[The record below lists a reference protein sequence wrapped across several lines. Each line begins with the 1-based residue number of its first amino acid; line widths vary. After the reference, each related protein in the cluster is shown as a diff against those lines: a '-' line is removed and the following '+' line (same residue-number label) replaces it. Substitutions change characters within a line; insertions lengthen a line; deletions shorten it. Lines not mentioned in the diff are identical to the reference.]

1 MSRRVWLHLEE
12 PDANQSWIYLHT
24 FTGTLTVHIKPYFPT
39 FIDSTRITTC
49 DDVGSWFGRCHL
61 PVLYVGLEYGLTNNT
76 KLAERFFT
84 QAFSIAPQDPFV
96 LHEMGT
102 VAFQNHE

>member
-1 MSRRVWLHLEE
+1 MHMYWYFNGVYHDIESYF
-12 PDANQSWIYLHT
+12 IY
-24 FTGTLTVHIKPYFPT
+24 P
-39 FIDSTRITTC
+39 FIDSTISTTC
-49 DDVGSWFGRCHL
+49 DDVVGSWFGRCHL